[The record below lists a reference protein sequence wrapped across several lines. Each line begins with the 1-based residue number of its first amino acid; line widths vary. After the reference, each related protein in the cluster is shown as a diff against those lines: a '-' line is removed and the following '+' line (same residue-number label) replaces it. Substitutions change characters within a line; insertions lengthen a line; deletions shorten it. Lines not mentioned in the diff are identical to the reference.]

1 LFVRPR
7 AEIFLRSPQRNDAV
21 QRFADDAILDS
32 GYRAPLWLPGGT
44 LQTIYA
50 YYRKFTPNLIY
61 RRERWETPDNDF
73 IDLDWIDSLSTESRL
88 LVLFHGLEGCSRSH
102 YALALMSA
110 ARQQGWRGVVPHFR
124 GCSGEPNRLARSYH
138 SGDSDEIDWIL
149 RRLKKRHPSAEIFT
163 LGVSLGGNMLL
174 KWLGEQG
181 EKASTIIHRAVGVS
195 VTVDLAAA
203 ACELDRGMKKLI
215 YTQSF
220 LRPLRRK
227 VLAKITAHRLS
238 LDPRQVRRASTFREF
253 DNLYTAPVH
262 GFKDAMDYWTRG
274 SSKPWLKD
282 IVVPTLLV
290 HAFNDPFIPAA
301 ALPRPEEVSNAV
313 TLDYPVTG
321 GHVGFVSGGF
331 PGNLDWLTRRV
342 FDFLNARPVSHVG
355 GRDF

>member
-1 LFVRPR
+1 M
-7 AEIFLRSPQRNDAV
+7 

-50 YYRKFTPNLIY
+50 YYRKLTPNLIY

-73 IDLDWIDSLSTESRL
+73 IDLDWIDSPSTEAGL
-88 LVLFHGLEGCSRSH
+88 LVVFHGLEGCSRSH

-110 ARQQGWRGVVPHFR
+110 VRQHGWRGVVPHFR

-149 RRLKKRHPSAEIFT
+149 RRLKERHPSAEIFA

-181 EKASTIIHRAVGVS
+181 ENASTIIRRAVGVS
-195 VTVDLAAA
+195 VPVDLAAA

-220 LRPLRRK
+220 LRPLRKK
-227 VLAKITAHRLS
+227 VLGKITAHRLP

-262 GFKDAMDYWTRG
+262 GFKDAMDYWTRA
-274 SSKPWLKD
+274 SSKAWLKD
-282 IVVPTLLV
+282 IVVPTLLIN
-290 HAFNDPFIPAA
+290 ARNDPFLPASV
-301 ALPRPEEVSNAV
+301 LPKHGEVSKAV
-313 TLDYPVTG
+313 TLHFPNHG
-321 GHVGFVSGGF
+321 GHGGFVSGRF
-331 PGNLDWLTRRV
+331 PGSLDWLPQQV
-342 FDFLNARPVSHVG
+342 FTFFNGKA
-355 GRDF
+355 